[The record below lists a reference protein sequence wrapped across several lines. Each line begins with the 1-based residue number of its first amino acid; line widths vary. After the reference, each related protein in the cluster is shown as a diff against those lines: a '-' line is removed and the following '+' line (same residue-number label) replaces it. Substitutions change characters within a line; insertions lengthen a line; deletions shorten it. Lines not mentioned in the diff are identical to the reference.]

1 MSFIAAATEKGNEA
15 RDTDGLA
22 RRLRLA
28 REHAGLTQQ
37 QFADRIGYSRRQ
49 VLSWENATN
58 LPPVWAL
65 AAVRQAFDIDPE
77 WVLSGPGLIPL
88 RQVSLESPDRRARLF
103 DDVRRLAKRARLTLP
118 EEVLRNFVDL
128 IVREPEDAETIAK
141 ERVRDAFRALSTG
154 GRFEAP

>member
-1 MSFIAAATEKGNEA
+1 MSFMAAATEKHDQG
-15 RDTDGLA
+15 RDSQGLA

-28 REHAGLTQQ
+28 REHSGLTQQ

-88 RQVSLESPDRRARLF
+88 QQVPLGLPDRRDRLF
-103 DDVRRLAKRARLTLP
+103 EEVRRLAKRARLTLP

-128 IVREPEDAETIAK
+128 IAREPEDAEEIAK

-154 GRFEAP
+154 GPFEAI

>member
-1 MSFIAAATEKGNEA
+1 MSLVAAATENEKEA
-15 RDTDGLA
+15 RDTQGLA

-88 RQVSLESPDRRARLF
+88 RQVSLSPPDRRDRLCGE
-103 DDVRRLAKRARLTLP
+103 VRRLAKRARLTLP
-118 EEVLRNFVDL
+118 EEVLRNFADL
-128 IVREPEDAETIAK
+128 IAREPESAEAAAK
-141 ERVRDAFRALSTG
+141 ERVRDAFHALSTG
-154 GRFEAP
+154 GPFEAI

>member
-1 MSFIAAATEKGNEA
+1 MSFMDAATEKDDERGDA
-15 RDTDGLA
+15 QGLA

-28 REHAGLTQQ
+28 REHARLTQQ

-77 WVLSGPGLIPL
+77 WVLSGPGLVPL
-88 RQVSLESPDRRARLF
+88 RQVPLNSPDRRLRLF
-103 DDVRRLAKRARLTLP
+103 QEVRKMAKRARLTLP
-118 EEVLRNFVDL
+118 EDVLHNFVDL
-128 IVREPEDAETIAK
+128 VAREPEEAEEQAK
-141 ERVRDAFRALSTG
+141 DRVRDAFRALSTG
-154 GRFEAP
+154 GPFEAT